1 MPTLYTL
8 SFYLQHQERS
18 LQELARAR
26 ELWEI
31 EYEKGV
37 ERERVAGEEMCVRRV
52 SEEVERGSAVVERE
66 LAELKREAEA
76 SASER
81 LVSQLMMTHQQEVRQ
96 KHEAYLVGKEEILV
110 VKTRKVEDERIVVES
125 LRGEI

>member
-1 MPTLYTL
+1 M
-8 SFYLQHQERS
+8 
-18 LQELARAR
+18 ARAR

-110 VKTRKVEDERIVVES
+110 VKTRKVADERIVVES